1 MTLAET
7 QQNMKKWAAYLAVA
21 IVVFYGGRFVLR
33 SGYAVIRWIWPEK
46 EEAPLAAFGILPKLN
61 MTSIKIEGNP
71 EYILELPNS
80 KMPNFPDRQNVYKIP
95 EPLPNFLAEQ
105 DMKNLAEEMQFS
117 TSYVKV
123 DDATFKWTDGNR
135 ARTLNA
141 NIVKRDFA
149 LETNPERL
157 TTIANNNITIS
168 NLDAETKV
176 IQFIKSNNLMAGIDA
191 GNIFTTSVVSD
202 IFIGKIRESRT
213 TTDRS
218 KLIKVNVYRN
228 IVEGDNKFPVL
239 GRNPRDSMASFYV
252 TNAEE
257 PENFP
262 IINYIYW
269 PINYDDS
276 GKSEYS
282 LSPIT
287 AVWQTIQQG
296 NGVISYL
303 RTENSDYYDPLQAV
317 KVSKIEIRDVYMA
330 YYEQREYAQYLQ
342 PIYVF
347 EGVITTASEPGKLSE
362 TGSIVIY
369 YPAVSGEQV
378 LQ

>member
-21 IVVFYGGRFVLR
+21 IIVFYGGRFVLR
-33 SGYAVIRWIWPEK
+33 GGYSVIKMIWPDK
-46 EEAPLAAFGILPKLN
+46 PDAPIAGFGILPKLN
-61 MTSIKIEGNP
+61 LTSIKIEGNP

-80 KMPNFPDRQNVYKIP
+80 KMPNFPDRQNVYEIS

-117 TSYVKV
+117 SSYVKV

-149 LETNPERL
+149 LETNSERL
-157 TTIANNNITIS
+157 TTIANNNTTIS

-239 GRNPRDSMASFYV
+239 GRNPRDSMVSFYV

-269 PINYDDS
+269 PVNYGDS

-317 KVSKIEIRDVYMA
+317 KVSKVEIRDVYMA
-330 YYEQREYAQYLQ
+330 YYEQREYSPFLQ

-347 EGVITTASEPGKLSE
+347 EGVITTAPEAGKISE

-369 YPAVSGEQV
+369 YPAVSGEHVQ
-378 LQ
+378 